1 MMPLVSLKG
10 CFKLK
15 RSVKMDL
22 FGNRIDDHTAEKI
35 RIFLNTPQGRAF
47 KEKMSKMNESDLKA
61 LLEKAKDKNLDVGKL
76 NEFLKG
82 DISKALNNIDINKLK

>member
-1 MMPLVSLKG
+1 
-10 CFKLK
+10 
-15 RSVKMDL
+15 MDL
-22 FGNRIDDHTAEKI
+22 FGNRIDDVAAEKI

>member
-1 MMPLVSLKG
+1 
-10 CFKLK
+10 
-15 RSVKMDL
+15 MDL

-35 RIFLNTPQGRAF
+35 RNFLNTPQGRAF